1 LGGAPLFHMLGMQA
15 GMNLRIIL
23 GATVVMLPRWNA
35 AAVARLIERHGISA
49 WSAPPAMLVE
59 FFAHPETQ
67 QRNLDS
73 LAVLAGGCAAMP
85 EAVAVRLC
93 DQFAIAYNEAYGM
106 TETAAFLLANPL
118 LRGKMQC
125 LGVPTFGVEV
135 RVIDPVTLQEVAP
148 GEVGELIVHG
158 QQIMQG
164 YWRNEKADAEAFI
177 EHDGKRFLRTG
188 DLVSVDEDGYY
199 FMRDRLKRMIAASG
213 YKVWPAEVE
222 SLMYEHPAVQ
232 EACVI
237 GVPDAKR
244 GETVKVLIVLNPAF
258 SGEVSEQDIIDWSRE
273 RMAVYKTPRL
283 VEFVTKLPK
292 SNAGKIQWRLIQ
304 EAHRVVQE

>member
-1 LGGAPLFHMLGMQA
+1 MGGAPLFHMLGMQA
-15 GMNLRIIL
+15 GMNLPIIL

-73 LAVLAGGCAAMP
+73 LAVLAGGGAAMP
-85 EAVAVRLC
+85 EAVAVRLR

-158 QQIMQG
+158 QQIMLG
-164 YWRNEKADAEAFI
+164 YWRNEKANA
-177 EHDGKRFLRTG
+177 T
-188 DLVSVDEDGYY
+188 
-199 FMRDRLKRMIAASG
+199 ASASCG
-213 YKVWPAEVE
+213 PAT
-222 SLMYEHPAVQ
+222 S
-232 EACVI
+232 
-237 GVPDAKR
+237 
-244 GETVKVLIVLNPAF
+244 
-258 SGEVSEQDIIDWSRE
+258 
-273 RMAVYKTPRL
+273 
-283 VEFVTKLPK
+283 
-292 SNAGKIQWRLIQ
+292 
-304 EAHRVVQE
+304 

>member
-1 LGGAPLFHMLGMQA
+1 VAPLFHMLGMQA
-15 GMNLRIIL
+15 GMNLPIIL

-73 LAVLAGGCAAMP
+73 LAVLAGGGAAMP
-85 EAVAVRLC
+85 EAVAARLR
-93 DQFAIAYNEAYGM
+93 DQFGIGYNEACGM

-118 LRGKMQC
+118 SRGKMQC

-158 QQIMQG
+158 QQIMLG
-164 YWRNEKADAEAFI
+164 YWRNEKANA
-177 EHDGKRFLRTG
+177 T
-188 DLVSVDEDGYY
+188 
-199 FMRDRLKRMIAASG
+199 ASASCG
-213 YKVWPAEVE
+213 PAT
-222 SLMYEHPAVQ
+222 S
-232 EACVI
+232 
-237 GVPDAKR
+237 
-244 GETVKVLIVLNPAF
+244 
-258 SGEVSEQDIIDWSRE
+258 
-273 RMAVYKTPRL
+273 
-283 VEFVTKLPK
+283 
-292 SNAGKIQWRLIQ
+292 
-304 EAHRVVQE
+304 